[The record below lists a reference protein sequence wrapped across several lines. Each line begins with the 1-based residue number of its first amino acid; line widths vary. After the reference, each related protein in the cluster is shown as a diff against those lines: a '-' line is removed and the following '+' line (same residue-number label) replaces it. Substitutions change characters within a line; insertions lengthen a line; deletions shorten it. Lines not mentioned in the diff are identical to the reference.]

1 MRRQSVLTMVSYNTS
16 MPEIDI
22 KLMQVFVDI
31 YRSRSVSQAAVNL
44 GLSQPTVSFSLAKLR
59 EHFQNPLFVRS
70 PAGME
75 PTPFA
80 TQLYDSAIGL
90 LASFDAISKLRNS
103 FDPTVSRLAFRIA
116 MTDLSQIVLLPGL
129 LNKLRNEAP
138 GVTIRIVP
146 IDEHTSDLLESA
158 DIDLAVGFMPQLNA
172 GFYQQKLMTQHY
184 VGLAAINHPR
194 LPAQPSI
201 KDYLDE
207 GHVIVTTS
215 GTGHSLVERMLRC
228 HGQRRVVLEVPSY
241 LGIASLI
248 GKTDLLATIPQRLA
262 DLIIDDG
269 LVRQF
274 TLPFDVSF
282 YQIKQHWHERS
293 HHDAAHRWLRALL
306 TELFLESSRSE

>member
-1 MRRQSVLTMVSYNTS
+1 
-16 MPEIDI
+16 MPGIDI
-22 KLMQVFVDI
+22 KVMQVFVEI
-31 YRSRSVSQAAVNL
+31 YTSRSVSQAAVSL

-70 PAGME
+70 SVGME

-80 TQLYDSAIGL
+80 TQLYESAIEL
-90 LASFDAISKLRNS
+90 LASFEAVSKQRNS
-103 FDPTVSRLAFRIA
+103 FDPTLSRQAFRIA
-116 MTDLSQIVLLPGL
+116 MSDLSQIVLLPGL
-129 LNKLRNEAP
+129 LNKLRGLAP

-146 IDEHTSDLLESA
+146 IDEHTADLLESG

-201 KDYLDE
+201 EDYLAE
-207 GHVIVTTS
+207 GHVVVTTS
-215 GTGHSLVERMLRC
+215 GTGHSVVERMLRC
-228 HGQRRVVLEVPSY
+228 HGQRRIVLEVPSY
-241 LGIASLI
+241 LGLASII
-248 GKTDLLATIPQRLA
+248 GQTDLLATVPQRLA
-262 DLIIDDG
+262 DLIIDDA
-269 LVRQF
+269 LVRHF

-293 HHDAAHRWLRALL
+293 HHDAAHRWVRALL
-306 TELFLESSRSE
+306 TELFLERSRGD